1 MKLHKFKDLLDRGE
15 ITDYT
20 PYIDRNKYKQSFR
33 EELIN
38 RGIYIEESLA
48 HKEERPI
55 IAAIR
60 NGYATDRY
68 EEWSSLNKPIRE
80 ALAEAGYFPE
90 KFIQDTKSDVR
101 VAVFH
106 KHPKYIDRLLRYKDD
121 YEKVG
126 EIISHQKEPNVDVLR
141 VLLSAPTP
149 QYARALSKT
158 AIRQKYEAMTTEMQP
173 LLATMSL
180 KQLYLADNPLWGKDL
195 TIHLISTIRDI
206 TLRMGK
212 ETIALFFDDLV
223 NPETYHETMM
233 KIIQL
238 RMRLDAKKLER
249 KTIHV

>member
-20 PYIDRNKYKQSFR
+20 PYLDRNKYKQSFR

-38 RGIYIEESLA
+38 RGICINEALA
-48 HKEERPI
+48 YNEERPI

-68 EEWSSLNKPIRE
+68 EEWSSLNKPVRE
-80 ALAEAGYFPE
+80 ALAEEGYFPE
-90 KFIQDTKSDVR
+90 KFIKDGNSDVR
-101 VAVFH
+101 VAIFH
-106 KHPKYIDRLLRYKDD
+106 KHPKYIDQLLRYKSE

-141 VLLSAPTP
+141 VLLSATTP

-195 TIHLISTIRDI
+195 TIHLISTIREI

-212 ETIALFFDDLV
+212 ETIALFFDNLV

-238 RMRLDAKKLER
+238 RMRLNAKN
-249 KTIHV
+249 

>member
-1 MKLHKFKDLLDRGE
+1 MKLHKFKDILDKGE

-20 PYIDRNKYKQSFR
+20 PYLDRNKYKQSFR

-38 RGIYIEESLA
+38 RGICINEALA
-48 HKEERPI
+48 YNEERPI

-68 EEWSSLNKPIRE
+68 EEWSSLNKPVRK
-80 ALAEAGYFPE
+80 ALAEEGYFPE
-90 KFIQDTKSDVR
+90 KFIKDGNSDVR
-101 VAVFH
+101 VAIFH
-106 KHPKYIDRLLRYKDD
+106 KHPKYIDQLLRYKSE

-141 VLLSAPTP
+141 VLLSATTP

-195 TIHLISTIRDI
+195 TIHLISTIREI

-212 ETIALFFDDLV
+212 ETIALFFDNLV

-238 RMRLDAKKLER
+238 RMRLNAKN
-249 KTIHV
+249 

>member
-1 MKLHKFKDLLDRGE
+1 MKLHKFKDLLDKGE

-20 PYIDRNKYKQSFR
+20 PYLDRNKYKQSFR

-38 RGIYIEESLA
+38 RGICIEESLA
-48 HKEERPI
+48 HQEERPI

-68 EEWSSLNKPIRE
+68 EEWSSLNKPVRE
-80 ALAEAGYFPE
+80 ALAKAGYFPE
-90 KFIQDTKSDVR
+90 KFIKDAKSDVR

-106 KHPKYIDRLLRYKDD
+106 AHPQYIDQLLTYKND
-121 YEKVG
+121 YENVG

-149 QYARALSKT
+149 QYARALSKN

-173 LLATMSL
+173 LFATMSL
-180 KQLYLADNPLWGKDL
+180 KQLYLADNPLWGRDL
-195 TIHLISTIRDI
+195 TIHLISTIRDV

-212 ETIALFFDDLV
+212 ETIAQFFDDLV
-223 NPETYHETMM
+223 NPETYHEALL

-238 RMRLDAKKLER
+238 RMRLDAKN
-249 KTIHV
+249 

>member
-20 PYIDRNKYKQSFR
+20 PYLDHNKYKQSFR

-38 RGIYIEESLA
+38 RGICIEEALV

-60 NGYATDRY
+60 NGYVTDRY

-90 KFIQDTKSDVR
+90 KFIQDAKSDVR

-106 KHPKYIDRLLRYKDD
+106 KHPKYIDQLLRYKDD

-158 AIRQKYEAMTTEMQP
+158 SIRQKYEAMTTEMQP
-173 LLATMSL
+173 LFATMSL

-195 TIHLISTIRDI
+195 TIHLISTIRDV

-212 ETIALFFDDLV
+212 ETITQFFDELV
-223 NPETYHETMM
+223 NPETYREAML

-238 RMRLDAKKLER
+238 RMRLDAKN
-249 KTIHV
+249 

>member
-20 PYIDRNKYKQSFR
+20 PYLDRNKYKQSFR
-33 EELIN
+33 EELIE
-38 RGIYIEESLA
+38 RGICINEALA
-48 HKEERPI
+48 YNEERPI

-68 EEWSSLNKPIRE
+68 EEWSSLNKPVRE
-80 ALAEAGYFPE
+80 ALAEEGYFPE
-90 KFIQDTKSDVR
+90 KFIKDGNSDVR
-101 VAVFH
+101 VAIFH
-106 KHPKYIDRLLRYKDD
+106 KHPKYIDQLLRYKSE

-141 VLLSAPTP
+141 VLLSATTP

-195 TIHLISTIRDI
+195 TIHLISTIREI

-212 ETIALFFDDLV
+212 ETIALFFDNLV
-223 NPETYHETMM
+223 NPETYHETMI

-238 RMRLDAKKLER
+238 RMRLNAKN
-249 KTIHV
+249 